1 MVLPNELSLKLF
13 WYPLSHSILPTWIRF
28 GSGNIMLWRIFI
40 DIESREMCYF
50 RLKRCCNITCM
61 YLYYSRQG
69 LLGRKWYLTCYSSIP
84 SYIRQSTWFRTWYL
98 TRSSRLTT
106 QLRVVRACM
115 VLALLQDHI
124 GTDHPE
130 LCSRLR
136 TTLRNMDSELHH
148 VDRRNFKGSDV
159 AMRLLRN

>member
-1 MVLPNELSLKLF
+1 MAPNLTPSQHDLIQDMILDKKLKTN
-13 WYPLSHSILPTWIRF
+13 YTAPGGP
-28 GSGNIMLWRIFI
+28 
-40 DIESREMCYF
+40 C
-50 RLKRCCNITCM
+50 
-61 YLYYSRQG
+61 LYG
-69 LLGRKWYLTCYSSIP
+69 LGTV
-84 SYIRQSTWFRTWYL
+84 
-98 TRSSRLTT
+98 TRPYR
-106 QLRVVRACM
+106 
-115 VLALLQDHI
+115 HI